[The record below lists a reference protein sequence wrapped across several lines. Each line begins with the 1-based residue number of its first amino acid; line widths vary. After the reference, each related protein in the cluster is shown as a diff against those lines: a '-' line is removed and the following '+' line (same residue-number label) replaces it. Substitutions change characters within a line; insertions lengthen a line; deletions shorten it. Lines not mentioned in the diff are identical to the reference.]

1 MGASGVVMCDWK
13 PENLFTMW
21 MPPDWVDDISIP
33 SVLLQKSNCATLM
46 KHIGVQN
53 WNPDRIHQTVYPP
66 AEELNWTIA
75 TIQWGL
81 PHDDDKVEWEL
92 WTSSNDYLG
101 SQFKHNFNTTAIMLD
116 KANDTIFTPH
126 CYILNGSHWGCP
138 LSDLPCKRQCSNSGR
153 YCAVDPEYDLTIGL
167 DGIDVIQENL
177 RSLCVWEYDKQQRGV
192 MDDVMWWDYAVLWDE
207 NCGVLM
213 NTTDNFNSDCSFAQM
228 DRLDATG
235 AFKAYVQNCITDS
248 GGSEYHGGVNTLL
261 RRETRLK
268 YNGSVYALPMIR
280 VNEFLIH
287 GNMDCVPPVTVAD
300 CEVLAA
306 ICAGFAQ
313 GTAPDVC
320 SITPAPVVHY
330 CNDTDKDCAGECEG
344 RHQADACGACLLL
357 SDPDWNAC
365 IGCNGQTNDTYDC
378 AGTCGGHYA
387 VNPCGY
393 CRDTRIRNFA
403 TFGVDCNGTCSVQLK
418 EDECGQCIY
427 ESDTQWNAC
436 VGCDNTPFS
445 GFAFNP
451 CGRCIHS
458 SLADFDTFGKDCNGT
473 CDGDHALDQCGA
485 CLATDSVDWNE
496 CIGCDGVPYSNK
508 TLNECGWC
516 IASDTPDLND
526 YGKDCRGVCPS
537 GESAPWSLDQ
547 CGQCLSVD
555 DEEFDNC
562 CGGDANKNY
571 NECGLCLLKDLV
583 DFNARGKD
591 CNGTCN
597 GMYAVDACGA
607 CLLPTDAMFDGCI
620 QCGESKNM
628 TLDCN
633 DVCGGNHAINPCGLC
648 LNRNL
653 DGFEREGLDCGGTCH
668 GKKRIDACGQCLN
681 TNSSSWDACVGC
693 DGVTDSSMRI
703 NPCGVCRLT
712 TATDFATYGKDCAGQ
727 CDGAHEMDECE
738 QCLLPSDAAFDTCLG
753 CDGVK
758 YSNKTL
764 NQCGKCELQS
774 DADFDKYGRDC
785 AGNCESLIEA
795 ETYHTDECG
804 QCLLSND
811 ESWNAC
817 VSSSSNNGSAAAA
830 AGASNMIIMIIAGAA
845 FVVIV
850 CALIII
856 VYLCKKHRQMKRQFD
871 EIQRTYRPMDDIP
884 SAATNTRRS
893 KIRVAD
899 NEADIN

>member
-1 MGASGVVMCDWK
+1 MALLT
-13 PENLFTMW
+13 LFLG
-21 MPPDWVDDISIP
+21 D
-33 SVLLQKSNCATLM
+33 K
-46 KHIGVQN
+46 
-53 WNPDRIHQTVYPP
+53 HQT
-66 AEELNWTIA
+66 TH
-75 TIQWGL
+75 TC
-81 PHDDDKVEWEL
+81 
-92 WTSSNDYLG
+92 
-101 SQFKHNFNTTAIMLD
+101 F
-116 KANDTIFTPH
+116 
-126 CYILNGSHWGCP
+126 
-138 LSDLPCKRQCSNSGR
+138 
-153 YCAVDPEYDLTIGL
+153 
-167 DGIDVIQENL
+167 
-177 RSLCVWEYDKQQRGV
+177 
-192 MDDVMWWDYAVLWDE
+192 
-207 NCGVLM
+207 
-213 NTTDNFNSDCSFAQM
+213 
-228 DRLDATG
+228 
-235 AFKAYVQNCITDS
+235 
-248 GGSEYHGGVNTLL
+248 
-261 RRETRLK
+261 
-268 YNGSVYALPMIR
+268 
-280 VNEFLIH
+280 
-287 GNMDCVPPVTVAD
+287 GN
-300 CEVLAA
+300 
-306 ICAGFAQ
+306 
-313 GTAPDVC
+313 C
-320 SITPAPVVHY
+320 SIGQF
-330 CNDTDKDCAGECEG
+330 GEDE
-344 RHQADACGACLLL
+344 CGACLAQ
-357 SDPDWNAC
+357 SDANWN
-365 IGCNGQTNDTYDC
+365 
-378 AGTCGGHYA
+378 
-387 VNPCGY
+387 
-393 CRDTRIRNFA
+393 
-403 TFGVDCNGTCSVQLK
+403 
-418 EDECGQCIY
+418 QCM
-427 ESDTQWNAC
+427 
-436 VGCDNTPFS
+436 GCDKRPNS
-445 GFAFNP
+445 GYELNP
-451 CGRCIHS
+451 CGRCIARTMDAFS
-458 SLADFDTFGKDCNGT
+458 TFGMDCLGT
-473 CDGDHALDQCGA
+473 CDGDAAVDECGV
-485 CLATDSVDWNE
+485 CLATSSLDWNE
-496 CIGCDGVPYSNK
+496 CIGCDGVPFLS
-508 TLNECGWC
+508 TRWNECGWC

-591 CNGTCN
+591 CNGTCS